1 MIMAKES
8 RGKAPETEAK
18 KSSLVTA
25 APVAEVKEPE
35 TKKIEPKKEE
45 TIKEEPKK
53 AVDASAKKVV
63 GKPKKIAKEKEKS
76 SMVPEVF
83 VQFED
88 NGVQEANMAE
98 LVAKIKAEYV
108 ADGHRESSIKALQ
121 VYVKPQEWAAYYVI
135 NNKITGRMD
144 LF

>member
-63 GKPKKIAKEKEKS
+63 GKPKYLYSLKI
-76 SMVPEVF
+76 
-83 VQFED
+83 
-88 NGVQEANMAE
+88 MAF
-98 LVAKIKAEYV
+98 
-108 ADGHRESSIKALQ
+108 R
-121 VYVKPQEWAAYYVI
+121 KPIWRSLWQRSKQNTW
-135 NNKITGRMD
+135 RMGIVSPPSKP
-144 LF
+144 FRYT